1 MMPLYDSTAEGEA
14 PTVNRHRCPAP
25 PTDGSTGAVHVQ
37 AECGGACS
45 AGTSDHGSGAGTAST
60 SWPHVSALE
69 LGALPTAA
77 GCARTHAKLVLA
89 EWGLS
94 HLVADAQ
101 ILVSELVTNALRASW
116 SLEGNPPI
124 VLRLLADDHRLII
137 EAWDQC
143 VSSYDLRPRDDPDAE
158 HGRGLTVVA
167 ALSKHWG
174 VRPASFSFKV
184 VWCELELRLDNAERQ
199 VVRNSRQR

>member
-1 MMPLYDSTAEGEA
+1 MD
-14 PTVNRHRCPAP
+14 RHRCPAP
-25 PTDGSTGAVHVQ
+25 PTDGSTGAVQ
-37 AECGGACS
+37 AECGACS
-45 AGTSDHGSGAGTAST
+45 AGTSEHGSGTGTAST

-77 GCARTHAKLVLA
+77 GCARTRAKLVLA

-137 EAWDQC
+137 EAWNRC
-143 VSSYDLRPRDDPDAE
+143 V
-158 HGRGLTVVA
+158 
-167 ALSKHWG
+167 
-174 VRPASFSFKV
+174 SFKV
-184 VWCELELRLDNAERQ
+184 VWCELELRLETPSVRWLGDQEAKGQTDASWSDYRDVGQ
-199 VVRNSRQR
+199 IMRSGCRRRSDGRPGPVVRFPTCDHCRGYVTPNSRQR